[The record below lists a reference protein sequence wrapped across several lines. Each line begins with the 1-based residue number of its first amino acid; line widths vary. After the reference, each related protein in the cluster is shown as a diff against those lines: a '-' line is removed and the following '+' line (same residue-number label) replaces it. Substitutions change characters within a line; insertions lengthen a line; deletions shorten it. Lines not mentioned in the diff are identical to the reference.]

1 MVLTPPLGSFQS
13 SQNQF
18 VLDAKIR
25 ERKEWE
31 GMPKEVLVQ
40 LGAFVVVLALVLVSQ
55 SVRIVQE
62 WERGVVFRL
71 GRFVRVT
78 GPGLQFIIPFIER
91 MIKVDIRVFT
101 VDVPK
106 QEIITKDNVTVRVNA
121 VVYFRVLDP
130 VAALTR
136 VENFLYATQQV
147 SQTTLRDVIGQSELD
162 ELLAHREEL
171 NQRLQRIIDAT
182 TDPWGIKVDMVAIK
196 DVELPDAMKR
206 AMARQAEAE
215 RERRAK
221 IIHAQ
226 GEFQAAETLAQAAEI
241 MGRHPG
247 SLQLRFLQ
255 TLTEVATERS
265 TIVVMP
271 VPIDILSA
279 FIADRRRMETVPPSE
294 SVS

>member
-1 MVLTPPLGSFQS
+1 MEALIQLF
-13 SQNQF
+13 
-18 VLDAKIR
+18 
-25 ERKEWE
+25 
-31 GMPKEVLVQ
+31 MQ
-40 LGAFVVVLALVLVSQ
+40 LGALIVVAIILLVSQ

-62 WERGVVFRL
+62 WERGVVLRL
-71 GRFVRVT
+71 GKFNRVLS
-78 GPGLQFIIPFIER
+78 PGIQFIIPVIER
-91 MIKVDIRVFT
+91 VIKVDLRVFV

-106 QEIITKDNVTVRVNA
+106 QEIITKDNVTVKVNA
-121 VVYFRVLDP
+121 VVYFRVMDP
-130 VAALTR
+130 AAALIR
-136 VENFLYATQQV
+136 VENYLYATQQV
-147 SQTTLRDVIGQSELD
+147 AQTTLRDVVGQSELD

-171 NQRLQRIIDAT
+171 NQRLQRIIDAA

-221 IIHAQ
+221 VIHAQ
-226 GEFQAAETLAQAAEI
+226 GEYQAAETLAQAAEI

-271 VPIDILSA
+271 VPIDVLAA
-279 FIADRRRMETVPPSE
+279 FMTDRRAAALPSQPATGGKE
-294 SVS
+294 

>member
-1 MVLTPPLGSFQS
+1 MSAELL
-13 SQNQF
+13 
-18 VLDAKIR
+18 
-25 ERKEWE
+25 
-31 GMPKEVLVQ
+31 Q
-40 LGAFVVVLALVLVSQ
+40 LAVVVIVLAVVLVSQ
-55 SVRIVQE
+55 AIRIIYE

-71 GRFVRVT
+71 GRFNRILP
-78 GPGLQFIIPFIER
+78 PGIQFIIPIIER
-91 MIKVDIRVFT
+91 AVKVDLRVFV

-106 QEIITKDNVTVRVNA
+106 QEIITKDNVTVKVNA
-121 VVYFRVLDP
+121 VVYFRVMDP
-130 VAALTR
+130 AAALTR
-136 VENFLYATQQV
+136 VENYLYATQQV
-147 SQTTLRDVIGQSELD
+147 AQTTLRDVVGQSELD
-162 ELLAHREEL
+162 ELLSHREEL
-171 NQRLQRIIDAT
+171 NQRLQHIIDAA

-221 IIHAQ
+221 VIHAQ
-226 GEFQAAETLAQAAEI
+226 GEYQAAETLAQAAEI

-279 FIADRRRMETVPPSE
+279 FLTDRRRMETLTPPS
-294 SVS
+294 

>member
-1 MVLTPPLGSFQS
+1 
-13 SQNQF
+13 
-18 VLDAKIR
+18 
-25 ERKEWE
+25 
-31 GMPKEVLVQ
+31 MPAELLQ
-40 LGAFVVVLALVLVSQ
+40 LAVVVIVLAVVLISQ
-55 SVRIVQE
+55 SIRIVYE

-71 GRFVRVT
+71 GRFNRILP
-78 GPGLQFIIPFIER
+78 PGIQFIIPVIER
-91 MIKVDIRVFT
+91 AVKVDLRVFV

-106 QEIITKDNVTVRVNA
+106 QEIITKDNVTVKVNA
-121 VVYFRVLDP
+121 VVYFRVMDP
-130 VAALTR
+130 AAVLTR
-136 VENFLYATQQV
+136 VENYLYATQQV
-147 SQTTLRDVIGQSELD
+147 AQTTLRDVIGQSELD

-171 NQRLQRIIDAT
+171 NQHLQRIIDAA
-182 TDPWGIKVDMVAIK
+182 TDPWGVKVDMVAIK
-196 DVELPDAMKR
+196 DVELPDTMKR

-221 IIHAQ
+221 VIHAQ
-226 GEFQAAETLAQAAEI
+226 GEYQAAETLAQAAEI

-279 FIADRRRMETVPPSE
+279 FLTDRRRMETLSPPS
-294 SVS
+294 

>member
-1 MVLTPPLGSFQS
+1 
-13 SQNQF
+13 
-18 VLDAKIR
+18 
-25 ERKEWE
+25 
-31 GMPKEVLVQ
+31 MPAELLQ
-40 LGAFVVVLALVLVSQ
+40 LAVVVIVLAVVLISQ
-55 SVRIVQE
+55 SIRIVYE

-71 GRFVRVT
+71 GRFNRILP
-78 GPGLQFIIPFIER
+78 PGIQFIIPVIER
-91 MIKVDIRVFT
+91 AVKVDLRVFV

-106 QEIITKDNVTVRVNA
+106 QEIITKDNVTVKVNA
-121 VVYFRVLDP
+121 VVYFRVMDP
-130 VAALTR
+130 ASVLTR
-136 VENFLYATQQV
+136 VENYLYATQQV
-147 SQTTLRDVIGQSELD
+147 AQTTLRDVIGQSELD

-171 NQRLQRIIDAT
+171 NQRLQRIIDAA
-182 TDPWGIKVDMVAIK
+182 TDPWGVKVDMVAIK

-221 IIHAQ
+221 VIHAQ
-226 GEFQAAETLAQAAEI
+226 GEYQAAETLAQAAEI

-279 FIADRRRMETVPPSE
+279 FLTDRRRMETLSPPS
-294 SVS
+294 

>member
-1 MVLTPPLGSFQS
+1 MPAELLQLVAVAIVL
-13 SQNQF
+13 
-18 VLDAKIR
+18 A
-25 ERKEWE
+25 
-31 GMPKEVLVQ
+31 
-40 LGAFVVVLALVLVSQ
+40 VVLISQ
-55 SVRIVQE
+55 SIRIIYE

-71 GRFVRVT
+71 GRFNRILP
-78 GPGLQFIIPFIER
+78 PGIQFIIPIIER
-91 MIKVDIRVFT
+91 AVKVDLRVFV

-106 QEIITKDNVTVRVNA
+106 QEIITKDNVTVKVNA
-121 VVYFRVLDP
+121 VVYFRVMDP
-130 VAALTR
+130 AAALTR
-136 VENFLYATQQV
+136 VENYLYATQQV
-147 SQTTLRDVIGQSELD
+147 AQTTLRDVVGQSELD

-171 NQRLQRIIDAT
+171 NQRLQQIIDTA

-196 DVELPDAMKR
+196 DVELPDTMKR

-221 IIHAQ
+221 VIHAQ
-226 GEFQAAETLAQAAEI
+226 GEYQAAETLAQAAEI

-279 FIADRRRMETVPPSE
+279 FLTDRRRMETLTPPS
-294 SVS
+294 

>member
-1 MVLTPPLGSFQS
+1 
-13 SQNQF
+13 
-18 VLDAKIR
+18 
-25 ERKEWE
+25 
-31 GMPKEVLVQ
+31 MPKELTVQ
-40 LGAFVVVLALVLVSQ
+40 LIAFVIVVALVLISQ
-55 SVRIVQE
+55 SIKIVQE

-71 GRFVRVT
+71 GRFVRVV
-78 GPGLQFIIPFIER
+78 GPGIQFIIPFIER
-91 MIKVDIRVFT
+91 MIKVDIRVFA

-121 VVYFRVLDP
+121 VVYFRVVDP
-130 VAALTR
+130 MAALIR
-136 VENFLYATQQV
+136 VENYLYATQQV

-171 NQRLQRIIDAT
+171 NQRLQQIIDAT
-182 TDPWGIKVDMVAIK
+182 TDPWGIKVDIVAIK
-196 DVELPDAMKR
+196 DVELPDTMKR

-226 GEFQAAETLAQAAEI
+226 GEYQAAETLAQAAEI

-279 FIADRRRMETVPPSE
+279 FIADRRRTETVPPSQ
-294 SVS
+294 

>member
-1 MVLTPPLGSFQS
+1 MSAELL
-13 SQNQF
+13 
-18 VLDAKIR
+18 
-25 ERKEWE
+25 
-31 GMPKEVLVQ
+31 Q
-40 LGAFVVVLALVLVSQ
+40 LAVVVIVLAVVLISQ
-55 SVRIVQE
+55 SIRIVYE

-71 GRFVRVT
+71 GRFNRILP
-78 GPGLQFIIPFIER
+78 PGIQFIIPIIER
-91 MIKVDIRVFT
+91 AIKVDLRVFV

-106 QEIITKDNVTVRVNA
+106 QEIITKDNVTVKVNA
-121 VVYFRVLDP
+121 VVYFRVMDP
-130 VAALTR
+130 AAALTR
-136 VENFLYATQQV
+136 VENYLYATQQV
-147 SQTTLRDVIGQSELD
+147 AQTTLRDVVGQSELD
-162 ELLAHREEL
+162 ELLSHREEL
-171 NQRLQRIIDAT
+171 NQRLQRIIDAA

-221 IIHAQ
+221 VIHAQ
-226 GEFQAAETLAQAAEI
+226 GEYQAAETLAQAAEI

-279 FIADRRRMETVPPSE
+279 FLTDRRRMEPLTPPS
-294 SVS
+294 

>member
-1 MVLTPPLGSFQS
+1 M
-13 SQNQF
+13 
-18 VLDAKIR
+18 
-25 ERKEWE
+25 
-31 GMPKEVLVQ
+31 VQ
-40 LGAFVVVLALVLVSQ
+40 LIAFVVVLVLVLISQ
-55 SVRIVQE
+55 AIKIVQE

-71 GRFVRVT
+71 GRFVRVA
-78 GPGLQFIIPFIER
+78 GPGIQFIIPFIER

-121 VVYFRVLDP
+121 VVYFRVVDP
-130 VAALTR
+130 MAALVR
-136 VENFLYATQQV
+136 VENYLYATQQV
-147 SQTTLRDVIGQSELD
+147 SQTTLRDVVGQSELD

-171 NQRLQRIIDAT
+171 NQKLQRIIDTT

-226 GEFQAAETLAQAAEI
+226 GEYQAAETLAQAAEI

-279 FIADRRRMETVPPSE
+279 FISDRRRMEPLPSSE
-294 SVS
+294 

>member
-1 MVLTPPLGSFQS
+1 
-13 SQNQF
+13 
-18 VLDAKIR
+18 
-25 ERKEWE
+25 
-31 GMPKEVLVQ
+31 MPKELVVQ
-40 LGAFVVVLALVLVSQ
+40 LLAFVVVLVLVLISQ
-55 SVRIVQE
+55 SIRIVQE

-71 GRFVRVT
+71 GRFIRVT
-78 GPGLQFIIPFIER
+78 GPGIRFIIPFIER
-91 MIKVDIRVFT
+91 MVKVDIRVFT

-121 VVYFRVLDP
+121 VVYFRVMDP
-130 VAALTR
+130 MAALVR
-136 VENFLYATQQV
+136 VENYLYATQQV
-147 SQTTLRDVIGQSELD
+147 SQTTLRDVVGQSELD

-171 NQRLQRIIDAT
+171 NQRLQRIIDTT

-226 GEFQAAETLAQAAEI
+226 GEYQAAETLAQAAEI

-279 FIADRRRMETVPPSE
+279 FITDRRRIETLPSSE
-294 SVS
+294 

>member
-1 MVLTPPLGSFQS
+1 
-13 SQNQF
+13 
-18 VLDAKIR
+18 
-25 ERKEWE
+25 
-31 GMPKEVLVQ
+31 MPKELAVQ
-40 LGAFVVVLALVLVSQ
+40 LIAFVIVLALVLISQ
-55 SVRIVQE
+55 SVKIVQE

-71 GRFVRVT
+71 GKFVRVV
-78 GPGLQFIIPFIER
+78 GPGIQFIIPFIER

-121 VVYFRVLDP
+121 VVYFRVMDP
-130 VAALTR
+130 MAALTR
-136 VENFLYATQQV
+136 VENYLYATQQV
-147 SQTTLRDVIGQSELD
+147 SQTTLRDVVGQSELD

-171 NQRLQRIIDAT
+171 NQRLQRIIDTT

-226 GEFQAAETLAQAAEI
+226 GEYQAAETLAQAAEI

-279 FIADRRRMETVPPSE
+279 FITDRRRIETLPQPE
-294 SVS
+294 

>member
-1 MVLTPPLGSFQS
+1 MSAELL
-13 SQNQF
+13 
-18 VLDAKIR
+18 
-25 ERKEWE
+25 
-31 GMPKEVLVQ
+31 Q
-40 LGAFVVVLALVLVSQ
+40 LAIVVIVLAVVLVSQ
-55 SVRIVQE
+55 AIRIIYE

-71 GRFVRVT
+71 GRFNRILP
-78 GPGLQFIIPFIER
+78 PGIQFIIPIIER
-91 MIKVDIRVFT
+91 AVKVDLRVFV
-101 VDVPK
+101 VDVPN
-106 QEIITKDNVTVRVNA
+106 QEIITKDNVTVKVNA
-121 VVYFRVLDP
+121 VVYFRVMDP
-130 VAALTR
+130 AAALTR
-136 VENFLYATQQV
+136 VENYLYATQQV
-147 SQTTLRDVIGQSELD
+147 AQTTLRDVVGQSELD
-162 ELLAHREEL
+162 ELLSHREEL
-171 NQRLQRIIDAT
+171 NQRLQHIIDAA

-221 IIHAQ
+221 VIHAQ
-226 GEFQAAETLAQAAEI
+226 GEYQAAETLAQAAEI

-279 FIADRRRMETVPPSE
+279 FLTDRRRMETLTPPS
-294 SVS
+294 

>member
-1 MVLTPPLGSFQS
+1 
-13 SQNQF
+13 
-18 VLDAKIR
+18 
-25 ERKEWE
+25 
-31 GMPKEVLVQ
+31 MPKELTIQ
-40 LGAFVVVLALVLVSQ
+40 LIAFVIVVALVLISQ
-55 SVRIVQE
+55 AIKIVQE
-62 WERGVVFRL
+62 WERGVIFRL
-71 GRFVRVT
+71 GRFVRMV
-78 GPGLQFIIPFIER
+78 GPGIQFIIPFIER
-91 MIKVDIRVFT
+91 MIKVDIRVFA

-121 VVYFRVLDP
+121 VVYFRVVDP
-130 VAALTR
+130 MAALVR
-136 VENFLYATQQV
+136 VENYLYATQQV

-171 NQRLQRIIDAT
+171 NQRLQRIIDTT
-182 TDPWGIKVDMVAIK
+182 TDPWGIKVDIVAIK

-221 IIHAQ
+221 VIHAQ
-226 GEFQAAETLAQAAEI
+226 GEYQAAETLAQAAEI

-279 FIADRRRMETVPPSE
+279 FIADRRRTETIPPS
-294 SVS
+294 

>member
-1 MVLTPPLGSFQS
+1 M
-13 SQNQF
+13 
-18 VLDAKIR
+18 
-25 ERKEWE
+25 
-31 GMPKEVLVQ
+31 VQ
-40 LGAFVVVLALVLVSQ
+40 LIAFVVVLVLVLISQ
-55 SVRIVQE
+55 AIKIVQE

-71 GRFVRVT
+71 GRFVRVA
-78 GPGLQFIIPFIER
+78 GPGIQFIIPLIER

-121 VVYFRVLDP
+121 VVYFRVVDP
-130 VAALTR
+130 MAALVR
-136 VENFLYATQQV
+136 VENYLYATQQV
-147 SQTTLRDVIGQSELD
+147 SQTTLRDVVGQSELD

-171 NQRLQRIIDAT
+171 NQKLQRIIDTT

-226 GEFQAAETLAQAAEI
+226 GEYQAAETLAQAAEI

-279 FIADRRRMETVPPSE
+279 FISDRRRMEPLPSSE
-294 SVS
+294 

>member
-1 MVLTPPLGSFQS
+1 MPAELLQLAIVVIVL
-13 SQNQF
+13 
-18 VLDAKIR
+18 A
-25 ERKEWE
+25 
-31 GMPKEVLVQ
+31 
-40 LGAFVVVLALVLVSQ
+40 VVLISQ
-55 SVRIVQE
+55 AIRIVYE

-71 GRFVRVT
+71 GRFNRILP
-78 GPGLQFIIPFIER
+78 PGIQFIIPVIER
-91 MIKVDIRVFT
+91 AVKVDLRVFT

-106 QEIITKDNVTVRVNA
+106 QEIITKDNVTVKVNA
-121 VVYFRVLDP
+121 VVYFRVMDP
-130 VAALTR
+130 ASVLTR
-136 VENFLYATQQV
+136 VENYLFATQQV
-147 SQTTLRDVIGQSELD
+147 AQTTLRDVVGQSELD

-171 NQRLQRIIDAT
+171 NQRLQRIIDAA
-182 TDPWGIKVDMVAIK
+182 TDPWGVKVDMVAIK

-221 IIHAQ
+221 VIHAQ
-226 GEFQAAETLAQAAEI
+226 GEYQAAETLAQAAEI

-279 FIADRRRMETVPPSE
+279 FLTDRRRTETLSPPS
-294 SVS
+294 

>member
-1 MVLTPPLGSFQS
+1 M
-13 SQNQF
+13 
-18 VLDAKIR
+18 
-25 ERKEWE
+25 E
-31 GMPKEVLVQ
+31 GAAARILAQ
-40 LGAFVVVLALVLVSQ
+40 LIVVAIVVVIVIIAQ
-55 SVRIVQE
+55 AIRIVSE
-62 WERGVVFRL
+62 WERGVVLRL
-71 GRFVRVT
+71 GKLVRVT
-78 GPGLQFIIPFIER
+78 PPGLQLIIPVLER
-91 MIKVDIRVFT
+91 MIKVDIRVFV

-106 QEIITKDNVTVRVNA
+106 QEIITKDNVTVKVNA

-130 VAALTR
+130 AGAIVR
-136 VENFLYATQQV
+136 VENYIFATQQV
-147 SQTTLRDVIGQSELD
+147 AQTTLRDVIGQSELD

-171 NQRLQRIIDAT
+171 NQRLQRIIDAA

-221 IIHAQ
+221 VIHAQ
-226 GEFQAAETLAQAAEI
+226 GEFQASETLAQAAEI

-265 TIVVMP
+265 TIIVMP
-271 VPIDILSA
+271 VPIDILEA
-279 FIADRRRMETVPPSE
+279 FVSDRRRIPTRPEG
-294 SVS
+294 

>member
-1 MVLTPPLGSFQS
+1 
-13 SQNQF
+13 
-18 VLDAKIR
+18 
-25 ERKEWE
+25 
-31 GMPKEVLVQ
+31 MPKELMVQ
-40 LGAFVVVLALVLVSQ
+40 LIAFVVVLVLVLISQ
-55 SVRIVQE
+55 AIKIVQE

-71 GRFVRVT
+71 GRFVRVA
-78 GPGLQFIIPFIER
+78 GPGIQFIIPFIER

-121 VVYFRVLDP
+121 VVYFRVVDP
-130 VAALTR
+130 MAALIR
-136 VENFLYATQQV
+136 VENYLYATQQV

-226 GEFQAAETLAQAAEI
+226 GEYQAAETLAQAAEI

-255 TLTEVATERS
+255 TLTEVATERT

-279 FIADRRRMETVPPSE
+279 FISDRRRREALPSSE
-294 SVS
+294 

>member
-1 MVLTPPLGSFQS
+1 
-13 SQNQF
+13 
-18 VLDAKIR
+18 
-25 ERKEWE
+25 
-31 GMPKEVLVQ
+31 MPKELVAQ
-40 LGAFVVVLALVLVSQ
+40 LGAFVIVLVLVLISQ
-55 SVRIVQE
+55 SIRIVQE

-71 GRFVRVT
+71 GRFIRVT
-78 GPGLQFIIPFIER
+78 GPGIRFIIPFIER

-121 VVYFRVLDP
+121 VVYFRVMDP
-130 VAALTR
+130 MAALVR
-136 VENFLYATQQV
+136 VENYLYATQQV
-147 SQTTLRDVIGQSELD
+147 SQTTLRDVVGQSELD

-171 NQRLQRIIDAT
+171 NQRLQRIIDTT

-221 IIHAQ
+221 VIHAQ
-226 GEFQAAETLAQAAEI
+226 GEYQAAETLAQAAEI

-279 FIADRRRMETVPPSE
+279 FITDRRRAESLPS
-294 SVS
+294 SG

>member
-1 MVLTPPLGSFQS
+1 
-13 SQNQF
+13 
-18 VLDAKIR
+18 
-25 ERKEWE
+25 
-31 GMPKEVLVQ
+31 MPKELMVQ
-40 LGAFVVVLALVLVSQ
+40 LIAFVVVLVLVLISQ
-55 SVRIVQE
+55 AIKIVQE

-71 GRFVRVT
+71 GRFVRVA
-78 GPGLQFIIPFIER
+78 GPGIQFIIPFIER

-121 VVYFRVLDP
+121 VVYFRVVDP
-130 VAALTR
+130 MAALVR
-136 VENFLYATQQV
+136 VENYLYATQQV
-147 SQTTLRDVIGQSELD
+147 SQTTLRDVVGQSELD

-171 NQRLQRIIDAT
+171 NQKLQRIIDTT

-226 GEFQAAETLAQAAEI
+226 GEYQAAETLAQAAEI

-279 FIADRRRMETVPPSE
+279 FISDRRRMEPLPSSE
-294 SVS
+294 

>member
-1 MVLTPPLGSFQS
+1 MSAELL
-13 SQNQF
+13 
-18 VLDAKIR
+18 
-25 ERKEWE
+25 
-31 GMPKEVLVQ
+31 Q
-40 LGAFVVVLALVLVSQ
+40 LAIVVIVLAVVLVSQ
-55 SVRIVQE
+55 AIRIIYE

-71 GRFVRVT
+71 GRFNRILP
-78 GPGLQFIIPFIER
+78 PGIQFIIPIIER
-91 MIKVDIRVFT
+91 AIKVDLRVFV

-106 QEIITKDNVTVRVNA
+106 QEIITKDNVTVKVNA
-121 VVYFRVLDP
+121 VVYFRVMDP
-130 VAALTR
+130 AAALTR
-136 VENFLYATQQV
+136 VENYLYATQQV
-147 SQTTLRDVIGQSELD
+147 AQTTLRDVVGQSELD
-162 ELLAHREEL
+162 ELLSHREEL
-171 NQRLQRIIDAT
+171 NQRLQHIIDAA

-221 IIHAQ
+221 VIHAQ
-226 GEFQAAETLAQAAEI
+226 GEYQAAETLAQAAEI

-279 FIADRRRMETVPPSE
+279 FLTDRRRMETLTPPS
-294 SVS
+294 

>member
-1 MVLTPPLGSFQS
+1 MS
-13 SQNQF
+13 
-18 VLDAKIR
+18 A
-25 ERKEWE
+25 E
-31 GMPKEVLVQ
+31 LVQ
-40 LGAFVVVLALVLVSQ
+40 LLSFIVVLALVLISQ

-71 GRFVRVT
+71 GKFVRVT
-78 GPGLQFIIPFIER
+78 RPGLQFIIPFIER
-91 MIKVDIRVFT
+91 MIKVDVRVFT

-106 QEIITKDNVTVRVNA
+106 QEIITRDNVTVRVNA
-121 VVYFRVLDP
+121 VVYFRVMDP
-130 VAALTR
+130 MAALTR
-136 VENFLYATQQV
+136 VENYLYATQQV

-171 NQRLQRIIDAT
+171 NQRMQRIIDAT

-226 GEFQAAETLAQAAEI
+226 GEYQAAETLAQAAEI

-279 FIADRRRMETVPPSE
+279 FFSDRHRPSD
-294 SVS
+294 SPTP

>member
-1 MVLTPPLGSFQS
+1 
-13 SQNQF
+13 
-18 VLDAKIR
+18 
-25 ERKEWE
+25 
-31 GMPKEVLVQ
+31 MPAELLQ
-40 LGAFVVVLALVLVSQ
+40 LAVVVIVLAVVLISQ
-55 SVRIVQE
+55 SIRIIYE

-71 GRFVRVT
+71 GRFNRILP
-78 GPGLQFIIPFIER
+78 PGIQFIIPVIER
-91 MIKVDIRVFT
+91 AIKVDLRVFV

-106 QEIITKDNVTVRVNA
+106 QEIITKDNVTVKVNA
-121 VVYFRVLDP
+121 VVYFRVMDP
-130 VAALTR
+130 ASVLTR
-136 VENFLYATQQV
+136 VENYLYATQQV
-147 SQTTLRDVIGQSELD
+147 AQTTLRDVIGQSELD

-182 TDPWGIKVDMVAIK
+182 TDPWGVKVDMVAIR
-196 DVELPDAMKR
+196 DVELPDTMKR
-206 AMARQAEAE
+206 VMARQAEAE

-221 IIHAQ
+221 VIHAQ
-226 GEFQAAETLAQAAEI
+226 GEYQAAETLAQAAEI

-279 FIADRRRMETVPPSE
+279 FLTDRRRMETLSPPS
-294 SVS
+294 

>member
-1 MVLTPPLGSFQS
+1 
-13 SQNQF
+13 
-18 VLDAKIR
+18 
-25 ERKEWE
+25 
-31 GMPKEVLVQ
+31 MPKEALIQ
-40 LGAFVVVLALVLVSQ
+40 LLAVIVVLALVLISQ
-55 SVRIVQE
+55 SVRIVKE

-78 GPGLQFIIPFIER
+78 RPGLQFIIPFIEQ

-121 VVYFRVLDP
+121 VVYFRVMDP
-130 VAALTR
+130 MAALTR

-147 SQTTLRDVIGQSELD
+147 SQTTLRDVVGQSELD

-171 NQRLQRIIDAT
+171 NQRLQRIIDTT

-226 GEFQAAETLAQAAEI
+226 GEYQAAETLAQAAEI

-279 FIADRRRMETVPPSE
+279 FITDRRRTESLPPSE
-294 SVS
+294 

>member
-1 MVLTPPLGSFQS
+1 
-13 SQNQF
+13 
-18 VLDAKIR
+18 
-25 ERKEWE
+25 
-31 GMPKEVLVQ
+31 MPKELLMQ
-40 LGAFVVVLALVLVSQ
+40 LLAFVVVLVLVLISQ
-55 SVRIVQE
+55 SIRIVQE

-78 GPGLQFIIPFIER
+78 SPGIRFIIPFIER

-121 VVYFRVLDP
+121 VVYFRVMDP
-130 VAALTR
+130 MAALVR
-136 VENFLYATQQV
+136 VENYLYATQQV
-147 SQTTLRDVIGQSELD
+147 SQTTLRDVVGQSELD

-171 NQRLQRIIDAT
+171 NQKLQRIIDAT

-221 IIHAQ
+221 VIHAQ
-226 GEFQAAETLAQAAEI
+226 GEYQAAETLAQAAEI

-279 FIADRRRMETVPPSE
+279 FITDRRRTGTLPSPE
-294 SVS
+294 

>member
-1 MVLTPPLGSFQS
+1 
-13 SQNQF
+13 
-18 VLDAKIR
+18 
-25 ERKEWE
+25 
-31 GMPKEVLVQ
+31 MPAELLQ
-40 LGAFVVVLALVLVSQ
+40 LAVVVIVLAVVLISQ
-55 SVRIVQE
+55 SIRIIYE

-71 GRFVRVT
+71 GRFNRILP
-78 GPGLQFIIPFIER
+78 PGIQFIIPVIER
-91 MIKVDIRVFT
+91 AVKVDLRVFV

-106 QEIITKDNVTVRVNA
+106 QEIITKDNVTVKVNA
-121 VVYFRVLDP
+121 VVYFRVMDP
-130 VAALTR
+130 ASVLTR
-136 VENFLYATQQV
+136 VENYLYATQQV
-147 SQTTLRDVIGQSELD
+147 AQTTLRDVIGQSELD

-182 TDPWGIKVDMVAIK
+182 TDPWGVKVDMVAIR
-196 DVELPDAMKR
+196 DVELPDTMKR
-206 AMARQAEAE
+206 VMARQAEAE

-221 IIHAQ
+221 VIHAQ
-226 GEFQAAETLAQAAEI
+226 GEYQAAETLAQAAEI

-279 FIADRRRMETVPPSE
+279 FLTDRRRMETLSPPS
-294 SVS
+294 

>member
-1 MVLTPPLGSFQS
+1 MPPELLQLVAVAIVL
-13 SQNQF
+13 
-18 VLDAKIR
+18 A
-25 ERKEWE
+25 
-31 GMPKEVLVQ
+31 
-40 LGAFVVVLALVLVSQ
+40 VVLISQ
-55 SVRIVQE
+55 SVRIIYE

-71 GRFVRVT
+71 GRFNRILP
-78 GPGLQFIIPFIER
+78 PGIQFVIPIIER
-91 MIKVDIRVFT
+91 AVKVDLRVFV

-106 QEIITKDNVTVRVNA
+106 QEIITKDNVTVKVNA
-121 VVYFRVLDP
+121 VVYFRVMDP
-130 VAALTR
+130 AAALTR
-136 VENFLYATQQV
+136 VENYLYATQQV
-147 SQTTLRDVIGQSELD
+147 AQTTLRDVVGQSELD
-162 ELLAHREEL
+162 ELLSHREEL
-171 NQRLQRIIDAT
+171 NQRLQHIIDAA

-221 IIHAQ
+221 VIHAQ
-226 GEFQAAETLAQAAEI
+226 GEYQAAETLAQAAEI

-279 FIADRRRMETVPPSE
+279 FLTDRRRMETLTPPS
-294 SVS
+294 

>member
-1 MVLTPPLGSFQS
+1 MSAELL
-13 SQNQF
+13 
-18 VLDAKIR
+18 
-25 ERKEWE
+25 
-31 GMPKEVLVQ
+31 Q
-40 LGAFVVVLALVLVSQ
+40 LAVVVIVLAVVLISQ
-55 SVRIVQE
+55 SIRIVYE

-71 GRFVRVT
+71 GRFNRILP
-78 GPGLQFIIPFIER
+78 PGIQFIIPVIER
-91 MIKVDIRVFT
+91 AIKVDLRVFV

-106 QEIITKDNVTVRVNA
+106 QEIITKDNVTVKVNA
-121 VVYFRVLDP
+121 VVYFRVIDP
-130 VAALTR
+130 AAALTR
-136 VENFLYATQQV
+136 VENYLYATQQV
-147 SQTTLRDVIGQSELD
+147 AQTTLRDVVGQSELD
-162 ELLAHREEL
+162 ELLSHREEL
-171 NQRLQRIIDAT
+171 NQRLQRIIDAA

-221 IIHAQ
+221 VIHAQ
-226 GEFQAAETLAQAAEI
+226 GEYQAAETLAQAAEI

-279 FIADRRRMETVPPSE
+279 FLTDRRRMETLTPPS
-294 SVS
+294 